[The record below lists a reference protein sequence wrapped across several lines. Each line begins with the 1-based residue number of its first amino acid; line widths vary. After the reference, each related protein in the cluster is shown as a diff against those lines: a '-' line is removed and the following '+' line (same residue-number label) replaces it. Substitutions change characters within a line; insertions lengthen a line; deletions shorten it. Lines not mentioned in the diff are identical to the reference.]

1 MTHGDLS
8 AMDLYVQV
16 NQQCRQWKCV
26 HTVWTGVLIVTQET
40 HTDTNLQQ

>member
-16 NQQCRQWKCV
+16 NQQCR
-26 HTVWTGVLIVTQET
+26 
-40 HTDTNLQQ
+40 